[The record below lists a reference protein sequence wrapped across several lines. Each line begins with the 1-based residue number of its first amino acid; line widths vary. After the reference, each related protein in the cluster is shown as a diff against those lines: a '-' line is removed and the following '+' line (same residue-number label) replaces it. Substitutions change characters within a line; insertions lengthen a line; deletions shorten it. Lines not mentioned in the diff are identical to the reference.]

1 MAYKKYRYGL
11 WLRLLC
17 IVAAVALVLFA
28 FQSDIRYL
36 KVASVLL
43 LIFSFI
49 WLYNFIEKRFTAV
62 NDFLESVKYRDFS
75 RWFNEGPEAG
85 DLNELYKGFNTVIK
99 TVKAI
104 SKEKEVQQIYL
115 SQILEMVDTGI
126 IAYNMNSGRVL
137 LANNAFLETLGLPSF
152 KKTSFIEKR
161 KPEVFETIF
170 EKEYPETTTV
180 SFLLN
185 QEKTTLLVSGAIFF
199 MEEQPYKIVALQNVN
214 ETIDQTEAEAWK
226 KLLSVMTHEIMNSI
240 APISSL
246 AETLQN
252 SLMAS
257 EENPKENPL
266 ELEDLKAG
274 IGSIKK
280 RSEGLMLFAKTYRS
294 LNKITHLNTSKVK
307 VATLF
312 VNIKNLML
320 PSLKSKQVEVVFNT
334 ESPHLEVEIDA
345 YLIEQVLINLILNAL
360 DAVEGI
366 ADATVRVLAFK
377 NSKGQV
383 AIRVADNGMG
393 IPDEILDHVFVPFFT
408 TKKTGSGIGLS
419 LCKQIMLLHK
429 GKISIQSIAGK
440 GTVVSLVF

>member
-1 MAYKKYRYGL
+1 M
-11 WLRLLC
+11 
-17 IVAAVALVLFA
+17 AAVALVLFA
-28 FQSDIRYL
+28 FQSDIAYL
-36 KVASVLL
+36 KALSFLL
-43 LIFSFI
+43 LFFSFI
-49 WLYNFIEKRFTAV
+49 WLYHFIEKRFTAV

-104 SKEKEVQQIYL
+104 SKEKEVQHIYL

-137 LANNAFLETLGLPSF
+137 LANNAFLEILGLPSF

-170 EKEYPETTTV
+170 EKEYPETTAV

-199 MEEQPYKIVALQNVN
+199 MEEQPYKIVAIQNVN

-252 SLMAS
+252 SLQAF

-280 RSEGLMLFAKTYRS
+280 RSDGLMQFAKTYRS
-294 LNKITHLNTSKVK
+294 LNKITRLNTSKVK

-312 VNIKNLML
+312 ANIKNLML
-320 PSLKSKQVEVVFNT
+320 PSLKNKQVEVVFET
-334 ESPHLEVEIDA
+334 ESPHIEVEIDA

-360 DAVEGI
+360 DAVEGTT
-366 ADATVRVLAFK
+366 AARVKVSALK
-377 NSKGQV
+377 NSKGKV
-383 AIRVADNGMG
+383 TIRLSDNGMG
-393 IPDEILDHVFVPFFT
+393 IPDEILDQVFVPFFT